1 MDYWIWLSQLRG
13 VGPILQKKLLA
24 AFEGDPEKIYRA
36 SVADLVE
43 VDGIGK
49 ATAKKITEFRLDEVK
64 ATIELVEKLN
74 IEVLTLGASS
84 YADVFSCKR
93 SPILFYY
100 RGTLPKIR
108 GVAVVGA
115 RRCTEDAKRA
125 ASEIGSAVGERGHP
139 VISGMAKG
147 VDSYAH
153 TTCLKVG
160 GYTMAVL
167 ASGVD
172 ICYPKEHRTLYEK
185 IMNDGGVVISAYPP
199 GVRPHPKF
207 FLERNAHIVAWST
220 DVVVVQAS
228 VNSGSLT
235 TARFA
240 NEQGRNLYVVP
251 HSIYTPEAE
260 GSNLLLMKGAR
271 PYLGPSSLSFA
282 DGRVETEG
290 DRHASCSPTGDPRN
304 RRNSDTP
311 LSSLEQ
317 KIITYLHNNG
327 SCTVD
332 KLANHLEIPELD
344 LTNALIQLEMHN
356 HLKIK
361 GRTLNSVRHR
371 PWTF

>member
-24 AFEGDPEKIYRA
+24 AFKGDPEKIYRA
-36 SVADLVE
+36 SVADLVD

-49 ATAKKITEFRLDEVK
+49 ATAKKITQFRIDEVK
-64 ATIELVEKLN
+64 ATIALVEKLK
-74 IEVLTLGASS
+74 IEVLTLGASR

-115 RRCTEDAKRA
+115 RRCTDDAKRA
-125 ASEIGSAVGERGHP
+125 ASEISSAVGERGRP

-153 TTCLKVG
+153 TACLKVG

-172 ICYPKEHRTLYEK
+172 ICYPKEHQSLYEK
-185 IMNDGGVVISAYPP
+185 IVGDGGAVISAYPP
-199 GVRPHPKF
+199 GVKPHPKF
-207 FLERNAHIVAWST
+207 FLERNAHISAWST

-240 NEQGRNLYVVP
+240 KEQGRNVYVVP

-260 GSNLLLMKGAR
+260 GSNLLLMNGAH
-271 PYLGPSSLSFA
+271 PYLEPSSLGFL
-282 DGRVETEG
+282 GGQVETEG
-290 DRHASCSPTGDPRN
+290 CRSPGRSPTRDPRN
-304 RRNSDTP
+304 CRNSDIH
-311 LSSLEQ
+311 LSPLEQ
-317 KIITYLHNNG
+317 KILTYLRNT
-327 SCTVD
+327 SSSSID
-332 KLANHLEIPELD
+332 ELAYYLKIPELD
-344 LTNALIQLEMHN
+344 LTPALIQLEMNN

-361 GRTLNSVRHR
+361 GRTLNSV
-371 PWTF
+371 